1 MNLFNKKRKTII
13 IAVCSVLGVFLIL
26 CCFIKQQAPL
36 FDGIWANEDG
46 SFILDTD
53 NSTVRI
59 KTAGSFE
66 VLDIAH
72 APEIYFVMFYP
83 PPEDNKSVYAGDF
96 IHRGDIYRIKFFG
109 IDYIRVKCDDGCFD
123 VRLKRM

>member
-1 MNLFNKKRKTII
+1 MLLNKRIRVFFITI
-13 IAVCSVLGVFLIL
+13 CGTLGVFLIL
-26 CCFIKQQAPL
+26 CCFIRQQAPL
-36 FDGIWANEDG
+36 FDGIWANEGG

-53 NSTVRI
+53 NATVTI

-72 APEIYFVMFYP
+72 APGIYFVMFYP

-96 IHRGDIYRIKFFG
+96 IHTGEIYRIKFFC
-109 IDYIRVKCDDGCFD
+109 IDYIRVKCNDGCFD
-123 VRLKRM
+123 VWLKRT

>member
-1 MNLFNKKRKTII
+1 MFNKKRKTII
-13 IAVCSVLGVFLIL
+13 IAVCSVLGAFLIL
-26 CCFIKQQAPL
+26 WCFIKQPAPL

-53 NSTVRI
+53 NATVTI
-59 KTAGSFE
+59 KTADSSE
-66 VLDIAH
+66 VLDIPY
-72 APEIYFVMFYP
+72 APGISFVMFYP

-96 IHRGDIYRIKFFG
+96 IHTGEIYRIRFFG

-123 VRLKRM
+123 VWLKRT